1 MKFSTAV
8 SSDRNKSRKAHFT
21 AHSEARR
28 KIMSSTLSK
37 DLRAQLG
44 VRALPLRKDDE
55 VKVLRGKFKG
65 RDGKVTNVYRKKFV
79 VHVDRIQRE
88 KGSGVAV
95 PVGLHPSNLAITK
108 LKQGTGTDRE
118 KIIKRKQAG
127 YTKTLAVRGKTDR
140 RKKTTVAAA

>member
-28 KIMSSTLSK
+28 KIMSSTLTK
-37 DLRAQLG
+37 ALRAETG
-44 VRALPLRKDDE
+44 IRAIPVRKDDE

-65 RDGKVTNVYRKKFV
+65 REGKVTNVYRKKFV

-88 KGSGVAV
+88 KVSGVAV

-108 LKQGTGTDRE
+108 LKTQGTDRE
-118 KIIKRKQAG
+118 KIIKRKAAG
-127 YTKTLAVRGKTDR
+127 RAVAVAGRSKTEAK
-140 RKKTTVAAA
+140 A